1 MLGNALK
8 SVAAALASK
17 TSRAAAAEALP
28 GAGLNLTM
36 GMLTGGPKVGL
47 AYAGGDFLLN
57 YPLVALARKI
67 SPAVEKEIKDVATG
81 VVTKQLVPSG
91 LEKGVNFAGSLG
103 SAPLVDYVTQG
114 SLYPQVQ
121 PQAISQNAQEQQ
133 QLLQRQLINQQQ
145 QAQQVAPGTM
155 YQTVGL
161 PRFQSPVPGVTL
173 SDDVLALL
181 AEAY

>member
-8 SVAAALASK
+8 SVAAALASQ

-28 GAGLNLTM
+28 GAGLNLAM
-36 GMLTGGPKVGL
+36 GMLAGGPKAGL

-81 VVTKQLVPSG
+81 VVTKQPVPSG
-91 LEKGVNFAGSLG
+91 LEKGVNFAASLG

-121 PQAISQNAQEQQ
+121 PQAVSQNAQEQQ
-133 QLLQRQLINQQQ
+133 QLLQRQLINRQQ

>member
-8 SVAAALASK
+8 SVGAALVGK
-17 TSRAAAAEALP
+17 TSRQAAVEALP
-28 GAGLNLTM
+28 GAGLNLAM
-36 GMLTGGPKVGL
+36 GMLAGGPKAGL

-81 VVTKQLVPSG
+81 AVTKQLIPSS
-91 LEKGVNFAGSLG
+91 LEKGVNFAASLG

-114 SLYPQVQ
+114 SLYPQIQ
-121 PQAISQNAQEQQ
+121 PQAVSQLEQEQQ
-133 QLLQRQLINQQQ
+133 QLLQRQAINHQG
-145 QAQQVAPGTM
+145 QAQQLAPGTM
-155 YQTVGL
+155 YQTAGL
-161 PRFQSPVPGVTL
+161 PRFQSPVSGITL
-173 SDDVLALL
+173 SDETLRLL

>member
-8 SVAAALASK
+8 HVGAAIASK
-17 TSRAAAAEALP
+17 TSRQAAAEALP
-28 GAGLNLTM
+28 GAGLNLAM
-36 GMLTGGPKVGL
+36 GMLAGGPKAGF
-47 AYAGGDFLLN
+47 AYAAGDFLLN

-81 VVTKQLVPSG
+81 VVTSKPMPSR
-91 LEKGVNFAGSLG
+91 LEQGVNFAASMA

-114 SLYPQVQ
+114 SLYPQIPTQ
-121 PQAISQNAQEQQ
+121 EAQEQQ

-145 QAQQVAPGTM
+145 EAQQLAPGTM

-161 PRFQSPVPGVTL
+161 PRFQSPVPGITL
-173 SDDVLALL
+173 PDETLRLL

>member
-8 SVAAALASK
+8 SIVKTLGGEAS
-17 TSRAAAAEALP
+17 RNAAAEALP
-28 GAGLNLTM
+28 GAGLNLAM
-36 GMLTGGPKVGL
+36 GMLTGGPKAGL

-91 LEKGVNFAGSLG
+91 LEKGVNFTASLG

-114 SLYPQVQ
+114 SLYPQIQ
-121 PQAISQNAQEQQ
+121 PQAVSQNAQEQQ
-133 QLLQRQLINQQQ
+133 QLLQRQLINRQQ

-161 PRFQSPVPGVTL
+161 PRFQSPVPGITL
-173 SDDVLALL
+173 SDETLRLL

>member
-8 SVAAALASK
+8 SVGAALASK
-17 TSRAAAAEALP
+17 TSRQAAVEALP
-28 GAGLNLTM
+28 GAGLNMAM
-36 GMLTGGPKVGL
+36 GMLAGGPKAGL

-81 VVTKQLVPSG
+81 VVTKQLVPSS
-91 LEKGVNFAGSLG
+91 LEKGVNFTVSLG
-103 SAPLVDYVTQG
+103 SGPFVDYVTQG

-121 PQAISQNAQEQQ
+121 PQAVSQNSQEQQ
-133 QLLQRQLINQQQ
+133 QLLQRQLINHQQ
-145 QAQQVAPGTM
+145 QAQQLAPGTM
-155 YQTVGL
+155 YQTAGL
-161 PRFQSPVPGVTL
+161 PRFQSPVPGITL
-173 SDDVLALL
+173 SDDTLRLL

>member
-1 MLGNALK
+1 MLANALK
-8 SVAAALASK
+8 HIGTAIAGQTSRQAAAQ
-17 TSRAAAAEALP
+17 ALP
-28 GAGLNLTM
+28 GAGLNLAM
-36 GMLTGGPKVGL
+36 GMLAGGPKAGL

-81 VVTKQLVPSG
+81 AVTKEFVPSG
-91 LEKGVNFAGSLG
+91 LEKGVNFVASLG

-114 SLYPQVQ
+114 ALYPQVQ
-121 PQAISQNAQEQQ
+121 SQAVSQGSQEQQ
-133 QLLQRQLINQQQ
+133 QLLQRQLINHQQ
-145 QAQQVAPGTM
+145 QAQQLAPGTM

-161 PRFQSPVPGVTL
+161 PRFQSPVPGITL
-173 SDDVLALL
+173 SDETLRLL

>member
-8 SVAAALASK
+8 AVGAALASK
-17 TSRAAAAEALP
+17 TSRQAAVEALP
-28 GAGLNLTM
+28 GAGLNMAM
-36 GMLTGGPKVGL
+36 GMLAGGPKAGL

-81 VVTKQLVPSG
+81 VVTKQLVPSS
-91 LEKGVNFAGSLG
+91 LEKGVNFIASLG
-103 SAPLVDYVTQG
+103 SGPLVDYVTQG

-121 PQAISQNAQEQQ
+121 PQAVSENSQEQQ
-133 QLLQRQLINQQQ
+133 QLLQRQLINHQQ
-145 QAQQVAPGTM
+145 QAQQLAPGTM
-155 YQTVGL
+155 YQTAGL
-161 PRFQSPVPGVTL
+161 PRFQSPVPGITL
-173 SDDVLALL
+173 SDATLRIL

>member
-8 SVAAALASK
+8 HLGAAIASK
-17 TSRAAAAEALP
+17 TSREAAAQALP
-28 GAGLNLTM
+28 GAGLNLAM
-36 GMLTGGPKVGL
+36 GMLGAGPKAGL

-57 YPLVALARKI
+57 YPLVALARTI

-81 VVTKQLVPSG
+81 VITKEFVPSG
-91 LEKGVNFAGSLG
+91 LEKGVNFAASLG
-103 SAPLVDYVTQG
+103 SMPLVDYVTQG

-121 PQAISQNAQEQQ
+121 PQAVSQLEQEQQ
-133 QLLQRQLINQQQ
+133 QLLQHQAINRQQ
-145 QAQQVAPGTM
+145 QAQQLAPGTM

>member
-17 TSRAAAAEALP
+17 TSRAAATEALP
-28 GAGLNLTM
+28 GAGLNLAM
-36 GMLTGGPKVGL
+36 GMLTGGPKAGL

-91 LEKGVNFAGSLG
+91 LEKGVNFTASLG
-103 SAPLVDYVTQG
+103 SSPLVDYVTQG

-121 PQAISQNAQEQQ
+121 PQAVSQNAQEQQ

-145 QAQQVAPGTM
+145 QAQQLAPGTM

>member
-1 MLGNALK
+1 MLGNVLK
-8 SVAAALASK
+8 SITKVLGGEASREAAKAS
-17 TSRAAAAEALP
+17 LQ
-28 GAGLNLTM
+28 GAGINFGLGLLTS
-36 GMLTGGPKVGL
+36 GPKAGA
-47 AYAGGDFLLN
+47 AYAAGDFLLN
-57 YPLVALARKI
+57 YPAVALARKI
-67 SPAVEKEIKDVATG
+67 SPGKMIEGIHH
-81 VVTKQLVPSG
+81 PSL
-91 LEKGVNFAGSLG
+91 LEHGVNLGASLASG
-103 SAPLVDYVTQG
+103 PLVDYATQG
-114 SLYPQVQ
+114 SLYPQIQ
-121 PQAISQNAQEQQ
+121 PQAVSQNAQEQQ

>member
-8 SVAAALASK
+8 SVAAAIAGK
-17 TSRAAAAEALP
+17 TSRQAAAEALP
-28 GAGLNLTM
+28 GAGLNFAM
-36 GMLTGGPKVGL
+36 GMLAGGPKAGL

-81 VVTKQLVPSG
+81 VVTSKPMPSR
-91 LEKGVNFAGSLG
+91 LEQGVNFAASMA

-114 SLYPQVQ
+114 SLYPQMQ
-121 PQAISQNAQEQQ
+121 PQALSQNSQEQQ
-133 QLLQRQLINQQQ
+133 QLLQRQLINRQQE
-145 QAQQVAPGTM
+145 AQQLAPGTM

-161 PRFQSPVPGVTL
+161 PRFQSPVQGITL
-173 SDDVLALL
+173 PDETLRLL